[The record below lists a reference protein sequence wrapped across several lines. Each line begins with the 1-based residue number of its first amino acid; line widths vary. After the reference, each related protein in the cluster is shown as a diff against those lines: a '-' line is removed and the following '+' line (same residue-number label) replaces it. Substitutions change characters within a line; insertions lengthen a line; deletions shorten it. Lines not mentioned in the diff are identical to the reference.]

1 MTADTDPLVDQLQ
14 NLLVSVVDTKD
25 KDVEIIDTLIEVV
38 GKFAG
43 MLPSLCDRVGTGGGV
58 KFILECMPT
67 YLSWG
72 LVSHDYQYHDVLV
85 TLDKLLSSSA
95 NVELFLDLDGVRNLC
110 FTTFLLQK
118 NRDIQLLGFKIIN
131 KVVHKNRPNCKLL
144 VEEDCISL
152 VMQQFKFHAS
162 DLEVIQGAFVSMNN
176 IGFNA
181 RSVLL
186 LKRFD
191 GLAQFLKAMMEYKN
205 DKIIQ
210 QNGFEVML
218 QLLRNNV
225 DCCYEKSNFLIVIMK
240 AMRNNITDEH
250 IMELGMDILWHVHET
265 KKLQLTN
272 QKVTTDY

>member
-1 MTADTDPLVDQLQ
+1 MNTDIDPLMDKLQ
-14 NLLVSVVDTKD
+14 NLLVSVVDNKQN
-25 KDVEIIDTLIEVV
+25 DVETIDTLIKVV
-38 GKFAG
+38 GKFAEL
-43 MLPSLCDRVGTGGGV
+43 LPSLCDRVGTGGGV

-67 YLSWG
+67 WLSWG
-72 LVSHDYQYHDVLV
+72 LVSHDYQYHDILV

-95 NVELFLDLDGVRNLC
+95 NVELFFDLDGGRNLY

-131 KVVHKNRPNCKLL
+131 KVVHKNRPSCKLL
-144 VEEDCISL
+144 VEEEYISL

-162 DLEVIQGAFVSMNN
+162 DLEVMQTAFVSMNN
-176 IGFNA
+176 IVFNA
-181 RSVLL
+181 RSVKLFKLL
-186 LKRFD
+186 D
-191 GLAQFLKAMMEYKN
+191 GLAQFLKVMREYKY
-205 DKIIQ
+205 DKNIQ
-210 QNGFEVML
+210 QNGFEVMI

-240 AMRNNITDEH
+240 AMCDNITDEH